1 MSNRRQRNANRG
13 ATPLPLR
20 RRKTDPMREYDRLP
34 PELRAWMRAATLP
47 WSPRSCL
54 KIWKQARAKGEEVG
68 AIVGRLERAEQR
80 MLEKASH

>member
-54 KIWKQARAKGEEVG
+54 KIWKQARAKGEG
-68 AIVGRLERAEQR
+68 TCQIILLLDRAEQR
-80 MLEKASH
+80 TLERA

>member
-1 MSNRRQRNANRG
+1 MSNRRQRNANCG

-54 KIWKQARAKGEEVG
+54 KIWKQARAKGEEAG
-68 AIVGRLERAEQR
+68 AIIGRLERAERR